1 MPRVFE
7 CPPSLIL
14 QVDINS
20 SAGLFVEPTGE
31 VSLPDHE
38 AKRIRISLISRL
50 AVRIGSI
57 YRTGRNVGPTVR
69 TVRLAGSVSPGASA
83 IGAGCGAAGVFA
95 RGSGRLGLPSAP
107 MRGCDNCLA
116 FCSVTMTSP
125 GATVSSVPLTLSA
138 SAQLSPGRRQ
148 LHAVLSAL
156 R

>member
-7 CPPSLIL
+7 CPPSPSL
-14 QVDINS
+14 QMHINP
-20 SAGLFVEPTGE
+20 SAGLLVDPTGE

-38 AKRIRISLISRL
+38 AKRKRISLISRL
-50 AVRIGSI
+50 EVRIGST

-83 IGAGCGAAGVFA
+83 IGAWSGAAVVFA
-95 RGSGRLGLPSAP
+95 RGSGRIGLPSAP
-107 MRGCDNCLA
+107 MRGCESRLA

-125 GATVSSVPLTLSA
+125 GATVASAPLTLSA

-148 LHAVLSAL
+148 LHAGLSAL